1 MNCRKVTNLVYK
13 FWKCG
18 VALVRLEYFI
28 LKLKELDL
36 KLVIAIICYAI
47 YIYIYTTL
55 LLNKQFMK
63 TLSYIKFNDAEF
75 FWKYFSYEN

>member
-1 MNCRKVTNLVYK
+1 MWGCLGKVRIFYIKIKRIRFKTSDRDYLL
-13 FWKCG
+13 CH
-18 VALVRLEYFI
+18 
-28 LKLKELDL
+28 
-36 KLVIAIICYAI
+36 
-47 YIYIYTTL
+47 IYIYTTL